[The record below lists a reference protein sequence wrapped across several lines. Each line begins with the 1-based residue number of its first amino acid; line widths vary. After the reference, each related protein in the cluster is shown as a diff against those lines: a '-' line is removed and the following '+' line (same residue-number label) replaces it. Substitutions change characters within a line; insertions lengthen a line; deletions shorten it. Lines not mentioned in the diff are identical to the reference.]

1 MIPVIWYMINENY
14 SLSGDETRKSLLV
27 KNNFTTCR
35 RSQCL
40 LWMIYRLYVSCSMLF
55 LSENKCRY
63 ACIYIFIRTQVK
75 YASSNIF
82 VNVCMRFPNREAPHR
97 IINHKSSNKFIMA
110 PYDVTSSW
118 KFVHVITDWQQKN
131 FSKPKRSVMKSNL
144 QCTPKSQL

>member
-14 SLSGDETRKSLLV
+14 SLSGDETRESLLV
-27 KNNFTTCR
+27 KNSFTTCR

-40 LWMIYRLYVSCSMLF
+40 LGMINRRYVSCSMLF
-55 LSENKCRY
+55 LSENKFRY
-63 ACIYIFIRTQVK
+63 AYIYIFMRTRVK

-82 VNVCMRFPNREAPHR
+82 ISVCMTFPNREAPHR

-110 PYDVTSSW
+110 PYGVTSSW
-118 KFVHVITDWQQKN
+118 KFVYVITDWQQIN
-131 FSKPKRSVMKSNL
+131 FTKPQISVMKRNL